1 MTHTLLHGSK
11 FARQKFLFPLRALE
25 RAAKLIHL
33 RVRLR
38 AGRGAW
44 LCRDSPGC
52 IDEAVRK
59 KAFGRALRARVE
71 PCQVE
76 AIRVELGSSSH
87 QLPEPGSES
96 PVL

>member
-1 MTHTLLHGSK
+1 VDRLV
-11 FARQKFLFPLRALE
+11 RV
-25 RAAKLIHL
+25 
-33 RVRLR
+33 VRLGGGSLAVGR
-38 AGRGAW
+38 EGAGRGAW

-52 IDEAVRK
+52 IDKAVRK
-59 KAFGRALRARVE
+59 KAFGRALRGRVE

-87 QLPEPGSES
+87 RWPEPGSES